1 MSAPLSP
8 QFITEIK
15 QHLLEDKVKF
25 EKELGLVEAKNPNEA
40 DDLTVQFPDLCGRR
54 SLANS
59 KPETSSSNSD
69 FFGRHES
76 NEGSWCYSQDQCNRE
91 NGARSYINNFL
102 YELWLPFK
110 YYRTLGRC
118 DIFRTN
124 QNSGSIA
131 AAIAKLLF
139 RKKRLIVR
147 SGYLGSELARRSGL
161 SILVKGYYFLA
172 ENLSYRLCDRALI
185 TTEANQHLLLQKY
198 PFMEE
203 RVIVH
208 NNFID
213 TNHFK
218 KHSNA
223 RKQYDIIYVARY
235 DRDKNHRAILDALKS
250 TLRSALFIGQGKTLP
265 SIEAEAA
272 KDGTRVSFVKSVRND
287 DLPALYN
294 AARICAFPS
303 LHEGSPKSLLEAM
316 ACELPVAAL
325 HAPGVS
331 NVINDRQNGL
341 IGNQHLFAGNIE
353 RLLNDHALCDRLGQ
367 SARQTVLADYS
378 FKKISSGE
386 IQLYQKLLGL

>member
-1 MSAPLSP
+1 MHPLLAEETPYSNFFQNP
-8 QFITEIK
+8 MKPNLALF
-15 QHLLEDKVKF
+15 L
-25 EKELGLVEAKNPNEA
+25 ELGGSFEEWNDIGFFSREVLLYNKLARECFGTIYIITYGNET
-40 DDLTVQFPDLCGRR
+40 DLSYSSSLEENIVVLPRGRR
-54 SLANS
+54 S
-59 KPETSSSNSD
+59 
-69 FFGRHES
+69 
-76 NEGSWCYSQDQCNRE
+76 
-91 NGARSYINNFL
+91 RSYINNFL